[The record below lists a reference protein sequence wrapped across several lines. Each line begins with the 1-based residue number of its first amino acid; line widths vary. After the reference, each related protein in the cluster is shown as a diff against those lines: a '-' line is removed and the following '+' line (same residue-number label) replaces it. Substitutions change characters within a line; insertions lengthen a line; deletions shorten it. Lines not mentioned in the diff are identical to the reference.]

1 MRMVEVLHEL
11 AGNFFDLIRKNKR
24 IRKNIAALGNQQ
36 NPARTD
42 DGASLPS
49 ADAMFRY
56 LDQEAA
62 RRRIIEDKA
71 KTNAL
76 AITLALSAML
86 AGIALVGSLPGS
98 SNNLLDKLV
107 LIVMLLQFLG
117 ISFLLIGGLLALRA
131 LGVVPTQMWTLE
143 DDKRGFNEEA
153 MKLEIAGYLEYNQ
166 HYTTIK
172 SNYVD
177 TSYNCIRNGVISL
190 AMAALVAVII
200 TLAPISRGPC

>member
-1 MRMVEVLHEL
+1 MRVCEVLHEL
-11 AGNFFDLIRKNKR
+11 MGNVFDLIQKNKR
-24 IRKNIAALGNQQ
+24 IRKNISALGNQQ
-36 NPARTD
+36 EGAYVD

-49 ADAMFRY
+49 GDAMLQY

-86 AGIALVGSLPGS
+86 AGIALVGNLPGS
-98 SNNLLDKLV
+98 SNNFLDKLV
-107 LIVMLLQFLG
+107 WLVMVLQFLG
-117 ISFLLIGGLLALRA
+117 IVFLLFGGLLALRA
-131 LGVVPTQMWTLE
+131 LGVVPTQMWTLA
-143 DDKRGFNEEA
+143 DDRRSVSEEA
-153 MKLEIAGYLEYNQ
+153 KKLEIAGYLEYNQ
-166 HYTTIK
+166 HYTNIK

-177 TSYNCIRNGVISL
+177 TSYNCIRNGVITL

-200 TLAPISRGPC
+200 TLAPGSRGPC